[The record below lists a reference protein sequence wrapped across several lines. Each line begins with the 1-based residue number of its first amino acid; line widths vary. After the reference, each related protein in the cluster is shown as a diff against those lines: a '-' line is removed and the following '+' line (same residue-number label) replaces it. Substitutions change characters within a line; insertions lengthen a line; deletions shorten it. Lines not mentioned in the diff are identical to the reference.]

1 MKNDLLNALIHVSLN
16 GPSIHSKEADT
27 LLNKVADKYVSQRH
41 YKVPNIYSQ
50 RSDSSS
56 TSTQTHAID
65 VEMIQDSISY
75 VEVSK
80 LESALDMMTR
90 DEFLNTN
97 LESDDISS
105 EDDEEDDDS
114 NAEPSQ

>member
-16 GPSIHSKEADT
+16 GPPIHSKEADT
-27 LLNKVADKYVSQRH
+27 LLNEVADKYVSQRH

-80 LESALDMMTR
+80 LESALDMMTH
-90 DEFLNTN
+90 DEFLNMN
-97 LESDDISS
+97 LESDDISF